1 MDVTSIIQGDG
12 FKRLPPAE
20 KASFLRQY
28 VPEYQNLPTAEQGK
42 FLQMVGAES
51 SEYRGDKSGRNV
63 SDMEKEFIAKEGTTG
78 TKIREAVKPYVKAA
92 MPYVRPVVEG
102 LGAGGGALIAG
113 TAATPETLGTGTIPA
128 AIAGG
133 ALGYA
138 GAKNAMDAVDAWS
151 GNAPMQT
158 PRQLLATT
166 AGDLGTGATMEMGGR
181 VAGKVI
187 EAALPKVV
195 NAYRSGRAALYR
207 NTPALTESGVK
218 DAAGQI
224 LNENTGTSP
233 LYESNAAAADEVAQ
247 NVPGFR
253 ASLGEA
259 RNDPGLIKLQRGME
273 SQPGTAADLVAQKNA
288 ANRQALSGTLDTAF
302 PTQGSVEDTLSAIAA
317 KKSGLEA
324 GTSAADIAAQRTA
337 QGLKPVDSQSAGR
350 NVVDALESERIP
362 AKKAIDDQ
370 YDNLGNP
377 AQQTSNTAA
386 AIKDVES
393 KFRPGDE
400 DVYPSRAISRV
411 KEAFQGAKP
420 EKGAVQ
426 ILDAQGNPIRNSI
439 DPTKAEVG
447 FQDLHSLRKDIG
459 RQIQDASTGMNPN
472 RELAAKL
479 QHIKNGIDAD
489 IEASMGTNNDYVT
502 ARKAFSD
509 YANKYRTGTT
519 EEVLRRG
526 NQATGRNVP
535 DALIAKKMATP
546 DGADSFINAVG
557 QKKAATAMEGHF
569 ADDLMS
575 KAGNPQTGELNPKA
589 LASWIQKNGA
599 VLDKYG
605 LRDQFSTVNSAHQA
619 LDAAKT
625 AEAAFNK
632 TVAAKMLN
640 ADPQNAIAAAMGGAE
655 GMSAKNTGAI
665 MAKLVDQVKDNP
677 AALDG
682 LKNGF
687 KDFIVNAIE
696 MTKKT
701 IAGDNAISS
710 ASIQKALAKYE
721 PAMKVL
727 YRDSPQ
733 QLAALQNI
741 QKAVEIQGRSASTP
755 LSGSSGTAENIGIQ
769 NALGFIIDKV
779 PGVSSAAKLAKVG
792 LSALKD
798 INSKEVTA
806 LVAKALYDP
815 ELAQTLMMAAKQ
827 QAPKEVERRISAY
840 LSNYITAGSGAIA
853 GQGQSNASK

>member
-1 MDVTSIIQGDG
+1 MATYIIEHPTTGQKIQLEGNG
-12 FKRLPPAE
+12 
-20 KASFLRQY
+20 
-28 VPEYQNLPTAEQGK
+28 VPTDADIGEAFSKLGK
-42 FLQMVGAES
+42 STS

-63 SDMEKEFIAKEGTTG
+63 SDMEKEFISNEGSTG

-102 LGAGGGALIAG
+102 LGAGAGGVVGGTLGAGAGGIGALPGGVAG
-113 TAATPETLGTGTIPA
+113 A
-128 AIAGG
+128 

-138 GAKNAMDAVDAWS
+138 GAKNAMDAVDAYS
-151 GNAPMQT
+151 GNAPMQS

-166 AGDLGTGATMEMGGR
+166 AGDMATGATYEMGGQS
-181 VAGKVI
+181 AGKVI
-187 EAALPKVV
+187 SWAAPKVV
-195 NAYRSGRAALYR
+195 SGYRAVRAALSR
-207 NTPALTESGVK
+207 NTPALTENGVK
-218 DAAGQI
+218 TAAGDI

-233 LYESNAAAADEVAQ
+233 LYDTNAAASDQVAQ
-247 NVPGFR
+247 DVPGFR

-302 PTQGSVEDTLSAIAA
+302 PTQGAVEDTLSAIAA
-317 KKSGLEA
+317 KKQGVET
-324 GTSAADIAAQRTA
+324 GTSIAELAAQREA

-350 NVVDALESERIP
+350 NVVDAIEKERIP
-362 AKKAIDDQ
+362 AKQAVTDQ
-370 YDNLGNP
+370 YNNLPNEAIP
-377 AQQTSNTAA
+377 TSNTAK
-386 AIKDVES
+386 AIRDLQTD
-393 KFRPGDE
+393 FRPGDE
-400 DVYPSRAISRV
+400 EVFPSRAISRV
-411 KEAFQGAKP
+411 QEALQGAKP

-439 DPTKAEVG
+439 DPTKSQVG

-479 QHIKNGIDAD
+479 QRIKSAIDSD
-489 IEASMGTNNDYVT
+489 IEAGMGTNNDYTT
-502 ARKAFSD
+502 ARQAFSD
-509 YANKYRTGTT
+509 YANKYRTGDV
-519 EEVLRRG
+519 EAVLRRG

-546 DGADSFINAVG
+546 DGADSLINAVG
-557 QKKAATAMEGHF
+557 QKNAATAMEGHF
-569 ADDLMS
+569 ADDLLA
-575 KAGNPQTGELNPKA
+575 KAGNPQTGEFNPKA
-589 LASWIQKNGA
+589 LASWVQKNGV

-605 LRDQFSTVNSAHQA
+605 LRGQFDSVNAAHQT
-619 LDAAKT
+619 LEAAKT
-625 AEAAFNK
+625 AEIAFNK

-640 ADPQNAIAAAMGGAE
+640 ADPQNAIAAAMGGGE
-655 GMSAKNTGAI
+655 GLSAKNTGAI
-665 MAKLVDQVKDNP
+665 MAKLMKQVEGNP
-677 AALDG
+677 ATIDG

-687 KDFIVNAIE
+687 KDFIVKQIE

-701 IAGDNAISS
+701 IAGDNAISP
-710 ASIQKALAKYE
+710 ASIQKALAKFE

-727 YRDSPQ
+727 YKDEPQ
-733 QLAALQNI
+733 KLAALQNI

-779 PGVSSAAKLAKVG
+779 PGINVAAKLAKVG

-798 INSKEVTA
+798 VNAKEVQA

-815 ELAQTLMMAAKQ
+815 ELAKTLMMAARK
-827 QAPKEVERRISAY
+827 QAPEQVERRIAPY
-840 LSNYITAGSGAIA
+840 LSNYITAGSGATA
-853 GQGQSNASK
+853 GATQGANQ